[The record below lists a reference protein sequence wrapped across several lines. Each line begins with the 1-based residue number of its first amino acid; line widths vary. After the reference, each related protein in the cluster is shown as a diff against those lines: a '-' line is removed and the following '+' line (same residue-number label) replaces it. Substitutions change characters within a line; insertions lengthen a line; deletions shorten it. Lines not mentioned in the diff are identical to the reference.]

1 MGVRENEK
9 LRMTLIC
16 DLSYFG
22 DTVDRAGEDREGRRL
37 GFLQGTVGSGGE
49 QVDGKIKSCI
59 LNRIEISVRVLRH
72 PNDE

>member
-16 DLSYFG
+16 DVSYFG
-22 DTVDRAGEDREGRRL
+22 DTVDRAGEAREGRRL
-37 GFLQGTVGSGGE
+37 GRRQGTVGSGGE
-49 QVDGKIKSCI
+49 QVDGKIRSCV